1 MHIKQP
7 DEKLSGCFFMCYWI
21 FLKISLK
28 SYQMKNYYDILEI
41 SPEATRDEIKSAFRA
56 KARKYHP
63 DVNHT
68 LEAEILFKQVNLA
81 AKTLLDDTMRS
92 QYDFAYGF
100 NQKKKETK
108 ETCNSFEKKE
118 EKKTYEDFTSSFYAY
133 FRNKKKEKPQKNPK
147 KINGQ
152 DIITHINITSS
163 EAISGTSRKVN
174 ILTSEKCP
182 KCFGSKFIN
191 GSKCTF
197 CDGKGEKTQYKKI
210 NVKIPPNVRDGI
222 KIRVKNEGEEGK
234 FGGKN
239 GDLYLVVH
247 VEKNAAFKSLD
258 GLAFIEVPI
267 SPYEAVLGAQ
277 IKIPIPD
284 NGTKILKIPPKTR
297 TNTIFKLMESGFLN
311 AQTNTRDPLLVK
323 VVIDILPQLGD
334 KEVELYREIS
344 DIYKGDLREDIRKY
358 G

>member
-1 MHIKQP
+1 
-7 DEKLSGCFFMCYWI
+7 
-21 FLKISLK
+21 
-28 SYQMKNYYDILEI
+28 MKNYYDILEI

-258 GLAFIEVPI
+258 GLA
-267 SPYEAVLGAQ
+267 
-277 IKIPIPD
+277 
-284 NGTKILKIPPKTR
+284 
-297 TNTIFKLMESGFLN
+297 
-311 AQTNTRDPLLVK
+311 
-323 VVIDILPQLGD
+323 
-334 KEVELYREIS
+334 
-344 DIYKGDLREDIRKY
+344 
-358 G
+358 